1 MRLQEQDDE
10 VASWTDGT
18 INKIK
23 QVLNKILIENDYID
37 SPRATTLNPVMICS
51 EVENAIRANGEDVA
65 LPAFNCFY

>member
-1 MRLQEQDDE
+1 M
-10 VASWTDGT
+10 ASWSEAT

-37 SPRATTLNPVMICS
+37 SPRATVLNPVMICS
-51 EVENAIRANGEDVA
+51 EVENAIRANGEDIA